1 MGRHVFILPDV
12 GEGIVEAEITE
23 WYVKPGDIVDDGDL
37 IVDIMTDKATVEI
50 PAPVA
55 GRVVATTG
63 EAGDM
68 IAVGT
73 ELAVFEVEGEGNR
86 VARVEPAVAKAAELA
101 PKPET
106 EVAPQ
111 EPEAVQ
117 EPAPTPAPTPIPAPA
132 ITRAPEISRL
142 ASPAVRKRARELG
155 IDLARITPS
164 GPAGRVTRQDL
175 EDFAL
180 SGGVPIGH
188 GPGLAKRTG
197 VEDIKVIGL
206 RRRVAE
212 KMQAATQRIPHITY
226 AEEIDVTELEAL
238 RSYLNSTRD
247 ADQPK
252 LTILPLLMRALVKAL
267 TRLPKC
273 NAIYDDD
280 KGFIHQH
287 EAIHIGIATQTK
299 NGLMVPVIRHAE
311 ARDIWDCA
319 EEVARLAQATRD
331 GSAKLEELAGSTI
344 SITSLGAMGG
354 IITTPVINRPEVA
367 IIGVNKMVER
377 PMVVGGQITIRK
389 MMNLSSSFDHRIID
403 GYDAAELIQALKGL
417 LEHPAAIFV
426 D

>member
-23 WYVKPGDIVDDGDL
+23 WYVKPGDTVDDGDL

-50 PAPVA
+50 PAPVS

-73 ELAVFEVEGEGNR
+73 KLAVFEVEGEGNG
-86 VARVEPAVAKAAELA
+86 VTQVEPAVAKAKELSSE
-101 PKPET
+101 PEPEP

-111 EPEAVQ
+111 DR
-117 EPAPTPAPTPIPAPA
+117 APKPAPA
-132 ITRAPEISRL
+132 PALTRAPEISRL

-180 SGGVPIGH
+180 SGGVPVVQGH
-188 GPGLAKRTG
+188 GLAKRTG

-226 AEEIDVTELEAL
+226 AEEIDVTELEEL
-238 RSYLNSTRD
+238 RSFLNSARE
-247 ADQPK
+247 ADQTK
-252 LTILPLLMRALVKAL
+252 LTLLPLLMRALVKAL

-319 EEVARLAQATRD
+319 GEVARLSQAARD

-354 IITTPVINRPEVA
+354 IVTTPVINRPEVA

-377 PMVVGGQITIRK
+377 PMVVGGQIAIRK

-403 GYDAAELIQALKGL
+403 GYDAAELVQALKGL